1 MAKNK
6 MGLLFEGFEDVIKKL
21 NDLGAHTKE
30 ITEKALKASHEYVTP
45 QLHTHMAKHRQ
56 TGDTERSISETANV
70 TWKGSVAEVDI
81 GFQIRKGGLP
91 SIFLMYGTP
100 KMKKDTKLYN
110 AVYGK
115 TTQKKIAQIQEEIF
129 YDAVQKAM
137 EG

>member
-21 NDLGAHTKE
+21 NDLGANTKE
-30 ITEKALKASHEYVTP
+30 ITEKALKASHEHVTP

-100 KMKKDTKLYN
+100 KMKKDTKLTKLFHAYECFDTAVCKAN
-110 AVYGK
+110 AGE
-115 TTQKKIAQIQEEIF
+115 TR
-129 YDAVQKAM
+129 M
-137 EG
+137 